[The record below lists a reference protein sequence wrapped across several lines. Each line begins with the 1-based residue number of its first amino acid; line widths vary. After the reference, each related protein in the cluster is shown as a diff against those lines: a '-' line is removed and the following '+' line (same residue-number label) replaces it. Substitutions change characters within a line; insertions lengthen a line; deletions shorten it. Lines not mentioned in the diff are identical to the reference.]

1 MDYFKALID
10 WRKNTSFFMLVLLLI
25 TTEAPYLANLK
36 NTPDSPWY
44 NNINYILIILL
55 TVPAVLVGAYILF
68 KRNYI
73 PKAKNAKT
81 GIVFCI
87 SYTEPQQY
95 KTIYDK
101 FIKPF
106 KRLIN
111 INRLNEYDVVIVNDY
126 VAEKYCQRFEKHGK
140 DAELK
145 FLKKSNCQI
154 LILGD
159 CVNGGDGED
168 LFCKLNLTLGIVHPA
183 LIRPVEQLLCR
194 DIGVAFSPLEKTIIS
209 KKTQTKD
216 FEDNTDILQYVFKF
230 ILATTRLYCNNVEDA
245 IKLFL
250 EIKSLPTSSDRPT
263 ILQIKES
270 IDYRLG
276 VCYYV
281 YAKQQ
286 YMMYQSTRD
295 PVYLEAVFKAIN
307 MPCIKLVKY
316 DIMVLKGIC
325 LFVLN
330 KDVAG
335 AISCMNS
342 AKSDPVI
349 KFNKVFLKLYRN
361 NTQTN
366 INKAYHT
373 YKYID
378 KLPQVTVDELERFIY
393 DVYKQDE
400 QRTQL
405 MFLLSM
411 IYNHQGND
419 VLAKYCYDIF
429 CKNNGYIKDAPSL
442 KPVLDFF
449 DNEYKDV
456 EYTEEE
462 VHF

>member
-55 TVPAVLVGAYILF
+55 TIPAILVGTYIIIN
-68 KRNYI
+68 RNYI
-73 PKAKNAKT
+73 PNAKNGKI

-95 KTIYDK
+95 KTICDK

-111 INRLNEYDVVIVNDY
+111 SNRLNEYDIVIVNDY
-126 VAEKYCQRFEKHGK
+126 VAEKYYQRFEDHGK
-140 DAELK
+140 DAKLK

-159 CVNGGDGED
+159 CVNGGEGEA
-168 LFCKLNLTLGIVHPA
+168 LFCKLNLTLGIIHPA
-183 LIRPVEQLLCR
+183 LIQPVEQLLCR
-194 DIGVAFSPLEKTIIS
+194 DIRVAFSPLRKIIIN

-216 FEDNTDILQYVFKF
+216 FEDNTNILQYVFRF
-230 ILATTRLYCNNVEDA
+230 ILATTHLYCNNVEA
-245 IKLFL
+245 SIRLFL
-250 EIKSLPTSSDRPT
+250 EIKSLPTFSDCPI
-263 ILQIKES
+263 ILQIKEC
-270 IDYRLG
+270 IDHRLG

-281 YAKQQ
+281 HAKQQ
-286 YMMYQSTRD
+286 YTLYQSTRD
-295 PVYLEAVFKAIN
+295 PSHLKAVFEAIN
-307 MPCIKLVKY
+307 MPCIKRIKY

-330 KDVAG
+330 KDIAG
-335 AISCMNS
+335 AISCMDN

-349 KFNKVFLKLYRN
+349 KFNKVFLKLYQN
-361 NTQTN
+361 NTSTN
-366 INKAYHT
+366 INKAYYT
-373 YKYID
+373 YKSID
-378 KLPQVTVDELERFIY
+378 KLSPETIDELERFIY
-393 DVYKQDE
+393 DVYKQDCKK
-400 QRTQL
+400 TQL

-411 IYNHQGND
+411 IYNHQGNS

-429 CKNNGYIKDAPSL
+429 CKHNEYIKLATSL
-442 KPVLDFF
+442 KPVLDFY
-449 DNEYKDV
+449 DNEYADI
-456 EYTEEE
+456 EYTEDE